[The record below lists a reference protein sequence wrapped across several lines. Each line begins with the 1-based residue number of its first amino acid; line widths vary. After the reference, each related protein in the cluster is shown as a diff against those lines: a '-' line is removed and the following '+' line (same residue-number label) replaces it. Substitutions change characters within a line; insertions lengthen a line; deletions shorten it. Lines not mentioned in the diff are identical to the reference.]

1 MTIPQPLPD
10 PLDLQWVIEVRR
22 GPARLGTS
30 APTSS
35 TTNTAACEAAVDGQV
50 HRRCPLGTLD
60 LGESELASLRSFA
73 ARSPR

>member
-22 GPARLGTS
+22 GPAVWHVRPDQLDYY
-30 APTSS
+30 
-35 TTNTAACEAAVDGQV
+35 TAACEAAVDGQV

-60 LGESELASLRSFA
+60 LGESEFASLRSFA